1 MAASKLLQG
10 LLGLAALV
18 VLASSPVRAAPAGSV
33 EYTQGV
39 ATVQTSN
46 QTQIAGPGA
55 PVNQGDTITTA
66 PNSYTVVKMADGTRM
81 TVRPDSKLVVT
92 TYDYR
97 PSDTGSSGSMVFSL
111 LRGGM
116 RAITGLIPKR
126 DTNAARIITPTAT
139 VGIRGTD
146 FDARLCN
153 NDCGSGTVAGDT
165 RPSRSNAII
174 ASARILSETGVIT
187 AVNGQGQRRLMAT
200 GAPIYPG
207 DTLET
212 PKGIYAVL
220 VFRDESRVTV
230 QPNTRMKVDDFVFD
244 AKQPTEGRF
253 FVSLLKGGMR
263 AFTGLIGQAN
273 HDNVA
278 VRTPT
283 ATVGIR
289 GTGIDVQCLGTCSGD
304 PALPDDDGIKV
315 TVWLGEIVLRSNDGK
330 DLLVVVT
337 GETGQIN
344 DVFPRGQKSQNPL
357 MFDTPRPDQVAFDMA
372 LLFGE
377 TELADNAEGLYVLVR
392 DGHVSLETATGE
404 LDLGQGES
412 GYTNGSVLIRPINV
426 PNVLEYDTVP
436 LPGGKYG
443 SLLSL
448 INSQGVSAV
457 CSK

>member
-1 MAASKLLQG
+1 MAASRR
-10 LLGLAALV
+10 LARLIGVVALSA
-18 VLASSPVRAAPAGSV
+18 LFGTAQAAPAGSV

-55 PVNQGDTITTA
+55 AVNQGDTITTA

-97 PSDTGSSGSMVFSL
+97 PSESGSSGSMVFSL

-126 DTNAARIITPTAT
+126 DTNAARVITPTAT

-146 FDARLCN
+146 FDARLCS
-153 NDCGSGTVAGDT
+153 NDCGSGTIAGDT
-165 RPSRSNAII
+165 RPARSNAIV
-174 ASARILSETGVIT
+174 ASARVLSETGVIT

-200 GAPIYPG
+200 GAPVYPG

-212 PKGIYAVL
+212 PAGIYAVL

-230 QPNTRMKVDDFVFD
+230 QPKTRMKVDDFVFD

-289 GTGIDVQCLGTCSGD
+289 GTGIDVQCLGTCAGEPS
-304 PALPDDDGIKV
+304 LPDDDGIKV
-315 TVWLGEIVLRSNDGK
+315 TVWLGEIVLRGLDGK
-330 DLLVVVT
+330 DLLVVVS
-337 GETGQIN
+337 GETGQI
-344 DVFPRGQKSQNPL
+344 DSVYPAGHKSDMPL
-357 MFDTPRPDQVAFDMA
+357 KFDTPRPDQVAFDME

-377 TELADNAEGLYVLVR
+377 TQLADNAEGLYVLVR
-392 DGHVSLETATGE
+392 DGHVSLELPGGGE

-412 GYTNGSVLIRPINV
+412 GYTNGTVLIRPITV